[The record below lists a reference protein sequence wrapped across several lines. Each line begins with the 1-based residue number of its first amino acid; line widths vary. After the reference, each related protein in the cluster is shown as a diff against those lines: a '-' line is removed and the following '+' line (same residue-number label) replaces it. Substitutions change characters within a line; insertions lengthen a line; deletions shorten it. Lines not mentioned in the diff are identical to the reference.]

1 MLKILLFIG
10 ATLLV
15 LGIMFL
21 IAIFIDSKEHK
32 YRIVMEE
39 LDAWKESLFPLDE
52 NKEKERNTEN
62 TEKHA

>member
-21 IAIFIDSKEHK
+21 IAIIIEFKKHK
-32 YRIVMEE
+32 CGIVVEE
-39 LDAWKESLFPLDE
+39 LDAWKKPLFPSE
-52 NKEKERNTEN
+52 SKEKEKNTEN